1 MISRPEGHLFRHH
14 AEFFDC
20 PSRDDH
26 LALQQRLAHVEQ
38 ELAAARA
45 APPTSSSSA
54 ASLLEH
60 CQSVIQSDL
69 TPAQAGH
76 VCRTLVRACW
86 AAHLPVP
93 AWLDLLSKTYVKE

>member
-1 MISRPEGHLFRHH
+1 M
-14 AEFFDC
+14 
-20 PSRDDH
+20 
-26 LALQQRLAHVEQ
+26 ALQQRLALVEQ

-45 APPTSSSSA
+45 APPTAPPTSSSSA

-93 AWLDLLSKTYVKE
+93 AWLDLLSKTYVQE